1 MKLAAGNILAFA
13 CLALA
18 PCAAQAQQ
26 SGQIN
31 MIVAFAPGG
40 SADSIARVIGNRLGE
55 KTGRRVVVEN
65 RPGAGGNI
73 AAKHVTGAAPDGST
87 LLVTTAALPI
97 NETLYRNKT
106 FSVTQ
111 LRTIAIVATTPEVFA
126 VNPASPAHTLKE
138 FAELNQGKPISF
150 GTAGVGTGSHIA
162 GEYFFRVLTKG
173 DAQHVPFRGG
183 PEATMAVIGGHVP
196 MVVSSLSGFAPQIAA
211 GQLRGLAVAA
221 PNRIDVIKDVPT
233 FAEAGFPGFTS
244 FSWVGFFA
252 PSAMGPA
259 EAAKLNAEID
269 GIVRE
274 PAIRERLVA
283 IGFDPMNANL
293 QEAEA
298 YMQNEVEHWRKLV
311 TALGLS
317 VE

>member
-252 PSAMGPA
+252 PSAMGSA